1 MVISVPA
8 PSETDVFVIGGGPA
22 GIAAALAARQV
33 GFDVVLADRA
43 RPPIDKACGEGL
55 MPDALD
61 ALRRIGVNL
70 RSGNGTCFR
79 GIRFL
84 DGELRADASFSGQS
98 FGLGV
103 RRTELHRVLVERAK
117 DVGIVA
123 LWGKKVEGLDPA
135 GVVVDGQTI
144 RCRWIVGADGFHSG
158 VRRWAGLAPVW
169 TDTRRIG
176 LRRHF
181 RARPWTDFVEVY
193 WRKNCQAYVTPIGID
208 EICVA
213 LVGTEDIR
221 VADLADMF
229 PILAGRLGGAEL
241 IGQTRGAISM
251 SARLPSA
258 IAGRIA
264 LVGDASGSVDAV
276 TGEGLALA
284 FKQANSLAT
293 ALADGN
299 LKRYDANHR
308 RMARMPRLFARTLML
323 LDGNDGLRRLA
334 FRGLARHP
342 RIFSHL
348 LAVHVGG
355 LRRPE
360 LANKAPL
367 LPNSRAVIGG
377 AEASPSPQHRLPE
390 IL

>member
-1 MVISVPA
+1 MVISNA
-8 PSETDVFVIGGGPA
+8 PSETDVFVVGGGPA
-22 GIAAALAARQV
+22 GLAAALAARQA
-33 GFDVVLADRA
+33 GLQVVIADRA

-70 RSGNGTCFR
+70 GGGNGTCFR

-98 FGLGV
+98 FGFGV
-103 RRTELHRVLVERAK
+103 RRTELHRVLVERAR
-117 DVGIVA
+117 DVGIIA
-123 LWGKKVEGLDPA
+123 LWGKKVEGLDSA
-135 GVVVDGQTI
+135 GVIVDGQTI
-144 RCRWIVGADGFHSG
+144 RCRWIVGADGFHSR

-169 TDTRRIG
+169 TDTRRVG

-193 WRKNCQAYVTPIGID
+193 WRRNCQAYVTPIGMD

-221 VADLADMF
+221 VTDLADMF
-229 PILAGRLGGAEL
+229 PVLADRLGGAEV

-251 SARLPSA
+251 SVRLPGV

-284 FKQANSLAT
+284 FRQANSLAT
-293 ALADGN
+293 ALAAGD
-299 LKRYDANHR
+299 LKRYDSNHR
-308 RMARMPRLFARTLML
+308 RMARMPRLFARTLLL
-323 LDGNDGLRRLA
+323 LDGNDNLRRLA
-334 FRGLARHP
+334 FRGLAEHP
-342 RIFSHL
+342 RIFSRL

-355 LRRPE
+355 FRHPE
-360 LANKAPL
+360 LANNASPL
-367 LPNSRAVIGG
+367 PSSRAVIDG
-377 AEASPSPQHRLPE
+377 AEASPLPQHRLPE
-390 IL
+390 IP